1 MRRLASL
8 IFVVA
13 LAGCGGS
20 GMSVVPRTAPQAP
33 LAPQAPVTAPA
44 PETRVLVPESIH
56 FDIPRPPAGKKPPV
70 KRTD

>member
-20 GMSVVPRTAPQAP
+20 GMSVVPRAAPQAP
-33 LAPQAPVTAPA
+33 IAPQAPA